1 MTSTSAG
8 SQPDAKKFLE
18 GKVDELFAQQKEKEI
33 ADLQAARTPAVGAQ
47 ALTGAVP
54 RTIREAYESGTLRV

>member
-8 SQPDAKKFLE
+8 SQPEAKKFLE

-33 ADLQAARTPAVGAQ
+33 ADLQAARIPATGMQGLAGARPQ
-47 ALTGAVP
+47 TVEQMY
-54 RTIREAYESGTLRV
+54 IDGTLRV